1 MAEYSREYIF
11 DIFFTNISEGTAF
24 LLQGLTY
31 NEKPVQAKTLRF
43 DIFQIV
49 KSSLYVRSW
58 KTLKKEGRAF
68 RNIGKRYIGYIF
80 LTVKSAMLLLF

>member
-1 MAEYSREYIF
+1 MADYSREYIF

-49 KSSLYVRSW
+49 KS
-58 KTLKKEGRAF
+58 
-68 RNIGKRYIGYIF
+68 
-80 LTVKSAMLLLF
+80 